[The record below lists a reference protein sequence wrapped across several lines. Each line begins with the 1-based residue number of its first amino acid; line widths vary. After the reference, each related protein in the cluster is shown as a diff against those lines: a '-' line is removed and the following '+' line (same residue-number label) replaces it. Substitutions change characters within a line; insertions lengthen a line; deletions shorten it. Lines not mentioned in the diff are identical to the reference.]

1 MYSTLRHNH
10 FFFIVDMLTLPTNA
24 RWSQNGVTV
33 AGGNG
38 DGNAVNQLS
47 YPCGLDIDDDN
58 QSIAIADCWNH
69 RIVEWKM
76 GASHGTVIAG
86 GRGYGNRLDQLD
98 GPSDVL
104 IDKETN
110 SLFIA
115 DRGNRRVLR
124 SCRR

>member
-1 MYSTLRHNH
+1 M
-10 FFFIVDMLTLPTNA
+10 VTLPMNA

-38 DGNAVNQLS
+38 YGNALNQLNW
-47 YPCGLDIDDDN
+47 PHGLDIDDDN
-58 QSIAIADCWNH
+58 QSIVVADWRNH

-76 GASHGTVIAG
+76 DASHGKVIAG
-86 GRGYGNRLDQLD
+86 DQGQGNRLDQLNY
-98 GPSDVL
+98 PTDVL

-115 DRGNRRVLR
+115 DRWNR
-124 SCRR
+124 